1 MKYLIIPIIILCFK
15 TSFTQEGD
23 STQRFARAYLNAN
36 INFSSEYKLNAILE
50 KNDLSLIPQAAVG
63 VGSQMM
69 IVKNWLGLHLIVDV
83 NLNSS
88 SNEKLRSSQ
97 QHYAARIGPAFKVAL
112 KKRSTLLFLPYYSY
126 SMIETGIYYYHN
138 VPLSEE
144 VFEDKIGNAI
154 SLERDSHA
162 LGFRLSWETFI
173 GEREFLFSAGYSYD
187 LLPSRYEGIGIN
199 ESSSFPS
206 EQLQYFQLSI
216 GVKAF

>member
-1 MKYLIIPIIILCFK
+1 MSL
-15 TSFTQEGD
+15 TQESGT
-23 STQRFARAYLNAN
+23 SEKFARAYLNAN
-36 INFSSEYKLNAILE
+36 INFSSEYKLNPILE
-50 KNDLSLIPQAAVG
+50 KNNLSLIPQASVG

-69 IVKNWLGLHLIVDV
+69 ILKNWFGIHAIVDV

-88 SNEKLRSSQ
+88 SNEKLKSAQ

-112 KKRSTLLFLPYYSY
+112 KNRSTLLFLPYYAY
-126 SMIETGIYYYHN
+126 SIIETGIYYDQN
-138 VPLSEE
+138 VSLSEQ
-144 VFEDKIGNAI
+144 VFEDKIGNVI
-154 SLERDSHA
+154 SLNRYSHA

-173 GEREFLFSAGYSYD
+173 WEKEVLFSAGYSYD
-187 LLPSRYEGIGIN
+187 LLPSPYEGIGIN